1 MTTSRSTRRHETAS
15 QALLRL
21 DPGNLRRPSE
31 TAMALN
37 PLDRVRNTRPGDLTC
52 TVSARITQA
61 EADALTALATR
72 NGCSKAAL
80 MRELLR
86 DGLAPLLEG

>member
-1 MTTSRSTRRHETAS
+1 MTFSRATRRCSPAAQESLCLTH
-15 QALLRL
+15 
-21 DPGNLRRPSE
+21 GNLRRPS
-31 TAMALN
+31 
-37 PLDRVRNTRPGDLTC
+37 DRK
-52 TVSARITQA
+52 TQA
-61 EADALTALATR
+61 EADALAALAKR

>member
-1 MTTSRSTRRHETAS
+1 V
-15 QALLRL
+15 
-21 DPGNLRRPSE
+21 
-31 TAMALN
+31 ALN
-37 PLDRVRNTRPGDLTC
+37 PLDRVRNTRPGDLVC

-61 EADALTALATR
+61 EADALAALAQR

-86 DGLAPLLEG
+86 DGLKQLLEA